1 MSSYTRFGSGLIG
14 SRIGTIRDGLKEVA
28 NDMEVFDD
36 RLVVKETELILEFA
50 KLESALGSMQTQ
62 TQFLTLQLDSLQNT
76 MKTISGR
83 RSK

>member
-1 MSSYTRFGSGLIG
+1 
-14 SRIGTIRDGLKEVA
+14 
-28 NDMEVFDD
+28 MEVFDD